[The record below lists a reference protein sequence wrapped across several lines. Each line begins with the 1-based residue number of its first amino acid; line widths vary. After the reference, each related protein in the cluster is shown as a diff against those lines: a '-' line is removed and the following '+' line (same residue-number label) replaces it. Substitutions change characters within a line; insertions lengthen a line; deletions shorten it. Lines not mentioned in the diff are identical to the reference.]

1 MAPEWHALGAGEAEV
16 CLDLTLPTGQS
27 FRWRRRADGV
37 WAGAV
42 GRRALALRQT
52 HGEVEFALLNAGE
65 LRARGHGEEAPD
77 ATREVLRDYFHL
89 NTASLVELYADFE
102 AADPRFAA
110 VAPYFGGTRML
121 RQDPVECL
129 FSFICSSNNH
139 ISRIHGMVNRLCAAY
154 GERMAI
160 DPGAEVLLAPPE
172 PDAPGT
178 PSKAKP
184 EETLELFVFPTVEGL
199 TRATEDEL
207 RAAGFGYRAK
217 FITGSAAML
226 AAKDEG
232 GDNFLWQLREVGSE
246 EAVNALIELPGIG
259 PKVAACVALFSLD
272 KHALIPVDT
281 HVWQIAVEHYTPELA
296 DKSLT
301 PKVHAAINEAFETRF
316 GPFAGW
322 AHNILFVSHLREY
335 NKRLP
340 EHLQSPPTPSP
351 NAKAAKRK
359 EHAKALKAKAARAG
373 AAEEEAPEP
382 KKAKKKPS
390 TTTKTAKAQ
399 GKAKAGAKK
408 PRAKAAEAGV
418 GAAATEAKASGA
430 RAGGDAGVA
439 RALHAELN
447 GRPRRSRQ

>member
-1 MAPEWHALGAGEAEV
+1 ML
-16 CLDLTLPTGQS
+16 
-27 FRWRRRADGV
+27 
-37 WAGAV
+37 
-42 GRRALALRQT
+42 LAL
-52 HGEVEFALLNAGE
+52 
-65 LRARGHGEEAPD
+65 
-77 ATREVLRDYFHL
+77 
-89 NTASLVELYADFE
+89 
-102 AADPRFAA
+102 
-110 VAPYFGGTRML
+110 
-121 RQDPVECL
+121 
-129 FSFICSSNNH
+129 
-139 ISRIHGMVNRLCAAY
+139 
-154 GERMAI
+154 
-160 DPGAEVLLAPPE
+160 PE

-184 EETLELFVFPTVEGL
+184 EETWSFVFPTVEGL

-207 RAAGFGYRAK
+207 RAAGFRYRAK

-390 TTTKTAKAQ
+390 TTTKTTKAQ
-399 GKAKAGAKK
+399 GKAKTGAKK
-408 PRAKAAEAGV
+408 PRAKAAEAGGRSRDGGEGV
-418 GAAATEAKASGA
+418 GRARGRRRWCRPRSARQPMAGPGAADSEAVSTT
-430 RAGGDAGVA
+430 VM
-439 RALHAELN
+439 EIF
-447 GRPRRSRQ
+447 

>member
-1 MAPEWHALGAGEAEV
+1 MAPEWHALGAGE
-16 CLDLTLPTGQS
+16 
-27 FRWRRRADGV
+27 
-37 WAGAV
+37 
-42 GRRALALRQT
+42 
-52 HGEVEFALLNAGE
+52 
-65 LRARGHGEEAPD
+65 
-77 ATREVLRDYFHL
+77 
-89 NTASLVELYADFE
+89 
-102 AADPRFAA
+102 
-110 VAPYFGGTRML
+110 
-121 RQDPVECL
+121 
-129 FSFICSSNNH
+129 
-139 ISRIHGMVNRLCAAY
+139 
-154 GERMAI
+154 
-160 DPGAEVLLAPPE
+160 AEVLLAPPE

-232 GDNFLWQLREVGSE
+232 GDNFLWQLREVGSD
-246 EAVNALIELPGIG
+246 EA
-259 PKVAACVALFSLD
+259 
-272 KHALIPVDT
+272 
-281 HVWQIAVEHYTPELA
+281 
-296 DKSLT
+296 SLT

-382 KKAKKKPS
+382 KKAKKKPG

-399 GKAKAGAKK
+399 GKAKTGAKK